1 MERLL
6 AERGPRRA
14 ADTDGARLDG
24 ADEIDVGWSEPAGRA
39 RPEPTAAATDVSG
52 AADADAP
59 RRWLT
64 FTRAHLAIVGVIATL
79 GVLLAGWA
87 VLRARPVPLPAAA
100 VSFPRAAAVSPS
112 TAADPSAARGTAEPS
127 TGARASPSTLVVH
140 VLGAVK
146 RPGLV
151 QLPEPAR
158 VHDAIERA
166 GGLRPGADLGDLN
179 LAQVLSDGQQVVI
192 GQTAQ
197 SWEERGGERESK
209 LRGGSGPPPAT
220 GTNGPGGTTAQV
232 DLNTATA
239 AGLETLPGVG
249 PVTAAKIIAWRE
261 EHGRFTQVSELQEVA
276 GIGPKTYAELA
287 PHCRV

>member
-1 MERLL
+1 MLGV
-6 AERGPRRA
+6 AA
-14 ADTDGARLDG
+14 ADP
-24 ADEIDVGWSEPAGRA
+24 S
-39 RPEPTAAATDVSG
+39 
-52 AADADAP
+52 
-59 RRWLT
+59 RRWPA
-64 FTRAHLAIVGVIATL
+64 FTRAHLAIVAVIATL
-79 GVLLAGWA
+79 GILLAGWA

-100 VSFPRAAAVSPS
+100 VSVPRATPPSPTTGSEPTTAQRTPETS
-112 TAADPSAARGTAEPS
+112 TS
-127 TGARASPSTLVVH
+127 ARASPSTLVVH

-151 QLPEPAR
+151 QLREPAR
-158 VHDAIERA
+158 VQNAIERA

-179 LAQVLSDGQQVVI
+179 LAQVLTDGQQVVI
-192 GQTAQ
+192 GQTSESGQ
-197 SWEERGGERESK
+197 ERENERGSE
-209 LRGGSGPPPAT
+209 LRGGGPPPSAT
-220 GTNGPGGTTAQV
+220 GTDRPGTTAEV

-239 AGLETLPGVG
+239 TQLETLPGVG

>member
-1 MERLL
+1 MVEQRLERLL
-6 AERGPRRA
+6 DERAPRRA
-14 ADTDGARLDG
+14 ADTDARTQVG
-24 ADEIDVGWSEPAGRA
+24 EADEIDLGWPERAGRPSSESA
-39 RPEPTAAATDVSG
+39 DEVGVAA
-52 AADADAP
+52 AADAS
-59 RRWLT
+59 RRWPA
-64 FTRAHLAIVGVIATL
+64 FTRAHLAVVAVIATL
-79 GVLLAGWA
+79 GILLAGWA

-100 VSFPRAAAVSPS
+100 VSVPRA
-112 TAADPSAARGTAEPS
+112 TAASATTAGDSPTAPRTADSS
-127 TGARASPSTLVVH
+127 TRARASPRALVVH

-179 LAQVLSDGQQVVI
+179 LAQLLSDGQQVVI
-192 GQTAQ
+192 GQA
-197 SWEERGGERESK
+197 SARGDEPGSE
-209 LRGGSGPPPAT
+209 LRGGGPPPAA
-220 GTNGPGGTTAQV
+220 GTDRSGSTTAQL
-232 DLNTATA
+232 DLNTATVSQ
-239 AGLETLPGVG
+239 LEALPGVG

-261 EHGRFTQVSELQEVA
+261 EHGRFSRVEELQEVA